1 MQTMDIEKK
10 VEERANE
17 IISLK
22 SEGSVDN
29 VIMEKVRKTDNVK
42 EAIDLMTTTTALKQ
56 EGVVEKLVEEKEKE
70 LIKDAETKK
79 LQAETDKLKQEK
91 EKEIAEYDKVITAK
105 KKEIEQLKVEADKA
119 QEFFEHN
126 KDILKHI
133 GIREKKSLKTMYAL
147 MLPATIVFIIVQI
160 LLFPITLC
168 GLVLEAIIS
177 ILGSVC
183 GEIKNQ
189 SLKIIIA
196 VAILLLIVG
205 VGFCVYYFGGQA
217 LNGININ
224 GGM

>member
-70 LIKDAETKK
+70 LIKV
-79 LQAETDKLKQEK
+79 
-91 EKEIAEYDKVITAK
+91 AEYDKVITAK